1 MIHGVDD
8 LEEGGLDPR
17 RVAGVCGVSVDQV
30 VEASS
35 GAIIEKGGSVLAKLD
50 VLVQRDDVGMM
61 GEEVVDSALIFPVRR
76 FQGDFQRQLTCVVS
90 VGDAED
96 SAKGTMGDVLLDV
109 KLIADLSIQQLRFE
123 YVDVRGD
130 RHCSCQRRCRGYVWR
145 RRWRCEPRW
154 VCGRSQGGR

>member
-8 LEEGGLDPR
+8 LEEGGLDSR
-17 RVAGVCGVSVDQV
+17 RIAGVCGVGVDKV

-35 GAIIEKGGSVLAKLD
+35 GAVIEKGGRVLAELD
-50 VLVQRDDVGMM
+50 VLVQRDDVGVM

-76 FQGDFQRQLTCVVS
+76 FQRDFQRQLACVVS

-109 KLIADLSIQQLRFE
+109 KLVADISIQQLRFE

-130 RHCSCQRRCRGYVWR
+130 RHCSCRRRCRR
-145 RRWRCEPRW
+145 
-154 VCGRSQGGR
+154 